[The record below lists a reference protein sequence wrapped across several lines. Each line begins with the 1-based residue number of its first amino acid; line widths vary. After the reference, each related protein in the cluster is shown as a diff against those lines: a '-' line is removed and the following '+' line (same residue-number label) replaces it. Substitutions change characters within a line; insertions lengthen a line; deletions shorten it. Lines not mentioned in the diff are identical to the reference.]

1 MIRRAMVV
9 GLAAVLVACGGGGDD
24 AENGG
29 DGGNGGTGSRVHRY
43 QELATAGTTADFRA
57 QLTAQGTLGYRYI
70 SEVAYNGGTRALF
83 VNDASV
89 AYTYEVLE
97 SKLTVADFVA
107 QAVAQGQRGFRY
119 TGGDTRGVIYRKVT
133 NSTET
138 FTVEKE
144 DSTAIG
150 GLTSAAFVAQVNTR
164 GANGFRL
171 GAELVLGGAYFN
183 LYEKSSVGARKY
195 EIRVEG
201 PVANESAQLARF
213 DTYGA
218 AGYRMRTPHAF
229 ADGTMWVFERDT
241 SQTATF
247 RYFADPAVATA
258 AALVT
263 QANAQGTSGRGLE
276 GQLVLVNGGVPRD
289 LYVLAANCTGVLCDV
304 RGPFGY

>member
-9 GLAAVLVACGGGGDD
+9 ALAAVLVACGGGDD
-24 AENGG
+24 AG
-29 DGGNGGTGSRVHRY
+29 DGGNGGDGGTGSRVHRY

-57 QLTAQGTLGYRYI
+57 QLNAQGTLGYRYI
-70 SEVAYNGGTRALF
+70 SEVGYNGGTRALF

-97 SKLTVADFVA
+97 AKLTVADFMS

-144 DSTAIG
+144 DSTAVG
-150 GLTSAAFVAQVNTR
+150 GLTSAAFAAQVNTR

-171 GAELVLGGAYFN
+171 GAELVLGGNYFN

-195 EIRVEG
+195 EVRVED

-213 DTYGA
+213 DAYGA

-229 ADGTMWVFERDT
+229 ADGTMWLFERDT
-241 SQTATF
+241 TQTATF
-247 RYFADPAVATA
+247 RYFAEPGATSA
-258 AALVT
+258 AALVA
-263 QANAQGTSGRGLE
+263 QANTQGASGRGLE
-276 GQLVLVNGGVPRD
+276 GQMLLVNGGVSRG
-289 LYVLAANCTGVLCDV
+289 LYVLASNCAGVLCDV